1 MTGWVKRRSTR
12 TTTVLSC
19 LSLTTTP
26 CSIRFGISRLLRL
39 GFRACSALG
48 PCCFVLTRGRR
59 LAGALLR
66 RDGLDPR
73 DVAANLSHA
82 RGVLELTRRPLEA
95 QVEPLLLQLL
105 SLVVELIEGHVPE
118 IIGLHGHSA
127 PGLFRDALD
136 EARLDRQL
144 GGGEPERLARDRHRH
159 AVDLEQHASRL
170 DPGDPEFRRALARAH
185 AHFERLL
192 RYRHIRIDADPD
204 PAGALHV
211 AGERAPRRLDLARGD
226 ALGLQRLE
234 AELAERKIDARG
246 RKALDAALVRLAELR
261 AHRLQHGFS
270 PFLSDP
276 GAQDASRRGRPA
288 SPSAIF
294 LSCAIG
300 SCSMISPLKIHTFT
314 PQVP

>member
-26 CSIRFGISRLLRL
+26 CSMRFGISRLLRL
-39 GFRACSALG
+39 GFRACGAFG

-73 DVAANLSHA
+73 DVAANLPHP
-82 RGVLELTRRPLEA
+82 RGVLELACRPLEA
-95 QVEPLLLQLL
+95 QVEPLLLKLE
-105 SLVVELIEGHVPE
+105 SLVVELIDGHVPE

-144 GGGEPERLARDRHRH
+144 GGREPERLARNRHRH
-159 AVDLEQHASRL
+159 AVDLEQHPSRL
-170 DPGDPEFRRALARAH
+170 DPGDPVFRRALARAH
-185 AHFERLL
+185 PHLERLL
-192 RYRHIRIDADPD
+192 RYRHVRIDPDPD

-211 AGERAPRRLDLARGD
+211 AGERAARRLDLARGD

-234 AELAERKIDARG
+234 AELAKREIDARG
-246 RKALDAALVRLAELR
+246 RKALDAALVRLAE
-261 AHRLQHGFS
+261 
-270 PFLSDP
+270 
-276 GAQDASRRGRPA
+276 
-288 SPSAIF
+288 
-294 LSCAIG
+294 
-300 SCSMISPLKIHTFT
+300 
-314 PQVP
+314 